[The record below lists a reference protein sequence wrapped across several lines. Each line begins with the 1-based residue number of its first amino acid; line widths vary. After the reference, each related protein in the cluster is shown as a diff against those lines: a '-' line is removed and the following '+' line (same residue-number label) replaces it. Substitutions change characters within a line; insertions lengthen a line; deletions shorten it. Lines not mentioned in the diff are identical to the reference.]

1 MARGGDRFHVYL
13 AALDPVRGSEIAKTR
28 PCVIVSPEE
37 MNERVRTVIVVP
49 MTSRPKHLPFRVPVG
64 FRHVRGELLTDHIRS
79 IDKSQ
84 LVRRLGRL
92 DQPTSEALAST
103 LVDIFQL

>member
-1 MARGGDRFHVYL
+1 
-13 AALDPVRGSEIAKTR
+13 
-28 PCVIVSPEE
+28 

-49 MTSRPKHLPFRVPVG
+49 MTSRPKHYPFRIPLR
-64 FRHVRGELLTDHIRS
+64 FRDMHGELLTDHIRS
-79 IDKSQ
+79 IDRSR

-92 DQPTSEALAST
+92 DEPTSEELASR